1 MKGEGLGDLVTYSDT
16 VIVSGRQKI
25 DTQWVVSTV
34 LIQIQSVTTR
44 RYIDALRMLRLPAL
58 QQTFQKMAL

>member
-58 QQTFQKMAL
+58 QQTFQKMAP